1 MTSPSKIRALIVDD
15 EPLAREAIREC
26 LLEDADV
33 EIAGEVG
40 DGPSAVSAIKNQRPD
55 LLFLDVQMPEMDGF
69 SVLRAL
75 EPEKMP
81 VTIFVTAY
89 DKYSLQAFEAHALDY
104 LLKPFDEERF
114 QKALQRGKEQIHT
127 ARRSEAGERLLAM
140 LEERLQGGSK
150 YISRLAVKSKGRI
163 LFIRVDEIDWVEAQD
178 NYLRLHLGKESHLLR
193 ETMNNFGA
201 KLDPEKFIR
210 IHRSTIVNVDRIKE
224 LRPWFTGEYIVVL
237 QDGKELTLTRSYR
250 DKLKMLID
258 RTA

>member
-1 MTSPSKIRALIVDD
+1 MTSSTKIRALIVDD
-15 EPLAREAIREC
+15 EPLAREAIRER
-26 LLEDADV
+26 LLEDGQV
-33 EIAGEVG
+33 EIAGEIG
-40 DGPSAVSAIKNQRPD
+40 DGPSAVSAIKSQRPD

-89 DKYSLQAFEAHALDY
+89 DKYSLQAFEAHALH
-104 LLKPFDEERF
+104 
-114 QKALQRGKEQIHT
+114 KALQRGKEQILT
-127 ARRSEAGERLLAM
+127 ERRSEAGERLLAM
-140 LEERLQGGSK
+140 LEERLHGGSK

-178 NYLRLHLGKESHLLR
+178 NYLRLHLGKDSHLLR

-201 KLDPEKFIR
+201 KLDPERFIR

-250 DKLKMLID
+250 DKLKMLLD